1 MRTFEEIQD
10 EYHALCHMPVE
21 SRGEEIAKDAARF
34 TLEWVMGNNV
44 YPMSEQIKMDL
55 FFGKLEDPGWNVRK
69 SGPELDSHIRW
80 LADSIKEKGVQ
91 EPLTIW
97 MNGEIPTVTNGHCR
111 LLAVKL
117 AKKEGAEIKSVPVR
131 VEERYASEGDRILS
145 MITRNSGRPL
155 SSLELS
161 EVIRRLI
168 AYGWTVAEV
177 AKKTG
182 YSSGQVNNMLTL
194 SGLGPELTKPI
205 EKGQVSSTLVVAEV
219 RKKGPAEATKSIVG
233 AIERAQG
240 EGKQRATR
248 KHMPREVGINWGHW
262 GPILLKALQEICE
275 TPIQKVGPT
284 IASARELIE
293 KMEEK

>member
-1 MRTFEEIQD
+1 MRLQD
-10 EYHALCHMPVE
+10 LGG
-21 SRGEEIAKDAARF
+21 RKD
-34 TLEWVMGNNV
+34 LYMIDPE
-44 YPMSEQIKMDL
+44 
-55 FFGKLEDPGWNVRK
+55 KLVEDPGWNVRK
-69 SGPELDSHIRW
+69 AGPDLDAHIRW

-161 EVIRRLI
+161 EVIRRLV

-182 YSSGQVNNMLTL
+182 YSIGQVNNLLTL

-205 EKGQVSSTLVVAEV
+205 EKGQVSATLVVAEV
-219 RKKGPAEATKSIVG
+219 RKKGPAEATKSITG
-233 AIERAQG
+233 AIEKAKG

-248 KHMPREVGINWGHW
+248 KHMPKGEGISWVKW
-262 GPILLKALQEICE
+262 GPILLNVLHEICE
-275 TPIQKVGPT
+275 TPIQKVGPA
-284 IASARELIE
+284 IASARGLIE
-293 KMEEK
+293 QVERIEK